1 MTAPRTVLH
10 VINTGG
16 PGGAETVCL
25 NLARYADRTRW
36 QPIVVVPDEGWITRA
51 LRDAGVEVHVMGH
64 ASHSDMPG
72 YLLGL
77 SKLISR
83 RRVDLVHSHL
93 FGPTYVSG
101 LLGVLRRRPVVGTIH
116 GEGDVSPDE
125 RFRRAKF
132 ALVNRGVCRLV
143 FVSEALRRRF
153 LEFGSLRPELTAVVS
168 NGVDVAA
175 FERDGNRSFRRAL
188 GVSESDY
195 LVGAVGNLRPAK
207 GYDVLLDA
215 AARLT
220 ARAPHTRFV
229 IVGQGGDDLET
240 ALLAQRHRLGLD
252 ERVIFAGFQ
261 SDVRRVLSS
270 LDTFVLSS
278 RSEGFSISTVEAMA
292 AGIPV
297 VATRCGGP
305 EDILEHDRTGLLV
318 PNGSADAIATAIERL
333 QTDPSLRE
341 RLAINARAAAA
352 DRFGVQAQARAYEA
366 IYDQCIA
373 ARTPAATRSQPVA
386 TTAP

>member
-1 MTAPRTVLH
+1 MTQPRTVLH

-25 NLARYADRTRW
+25 NLARHADRARW
-36 QPIVVVPDEGWITRA
+36 QPVVVVPDEGWITRA
-51 LRDAGVEVHVMGH
+51 LRDAGIETHVLGH
-64 ASHSDMPG
+64 AAHSDMPG

-77 SKLISR
+77 SRLISS

-101 LLGVLRRRPVVGTIH
+101 LLGILRRRPVVGTIH
-116 GEGDVSPDE
+116 GEGDVSPHE
-125 RFRRAKF
+125 RLRRAKF

-153 LEFGSLRPELTAVVS
+153 LEYGLLRPELTAVVS

-175 FERDGNRSFRRAL
+175 FASSEDRSFRHEL
-188 GVSESDY
+188 GVSESDF

-207 GYDVLLDA
+207 GYDVLLEA
-215 AARLT
+215 AELLGE
-220 ARAPHTRFV
+220 RAPGIRFV
-229 IVGQGGDDLET
+229 IVGQGGDALEADLLT
-240 ALLAQRHRLGLD
+240 QRRRLKLD
-252 ERVIFAGFQ
+252 DRVIFAGFQ
-261 SDVRRVLSS
+261 SDVRRVMSS
-270 LDTFVLSS
+270 LDAFVLSS

-292 AGIPV
+292 AGLPV

-305 EDILEHDRTGLLV
+305 QDIIEHELTGLLV
-318 PNGSADAIATAIERL
+318 QNESAEAIAGAIERL
-333 QTDPSLRE
+333 QADPSLRE
-341 RLAINARAAAA
+341 RFAVAARLAAA
-352 DRFGVQAQARAYEA
+352 DRFGVQTQARAYES

-373 ARTPAATRSQPVA
+373 ARAPAARRRPSVA
-386 TTAP
+386 TTTP